1 MQIAPPNRI
10 ETATDGDAVRAEL
23 ARLDRIETLGVGN
36 PSRPMLRI
44 AELIG
49 SAAAALV
56 LAQSRKLK
64 EEGSGPICDI
74 QIEMLIWA
82 ASDPA
87 LQVLPAL

>member
-1 MQIAPPNRI
+1 
-10 ETATDGDAVRAEL
+10 
-23 ARLDRIETLGVGN
+23 
-36 PSRPMLRI
+36 MLRI

-56 LAQSRKLK
+56 LAQSRRLK

-87 LQVLPAL
+87 LEVRPAL